1 MAVYRSILLVIVVAS
16 DGLFGMNLKESDSS
30 SQIVDLLSM
39 IKGPLSLNGV
49 RQGEFWPDS
58 SNLPLY
64 YSFFDSS
71 DGSKIRLHRSA

>member
-1 MAVYRSILLVIVVAS
+1 
-16 DGLFGMNLKESDSS
+16 MNLKESDSS
-30 SQIVDLLSM
+30 SQTVDLLSM

-49 RQGEFWPDS
+49 RQEEYWPDA

-71 DGSKIRLHRSA
+71 EGTKIHLQRSARNF